1 MFYRLVPD
9 IGLYAN
15 TLGAND
21 SGYWGRYE
29 EMWRKKIIL
38 EIYSGSSVTQK
49 HNDFFSDT
57 AEESFQQKCPLSSED
72 GPFNTLDR
80 KLILIQ
86 TGQIYNFL
94 GASIGPDQEA
104 EIWGL
109 FCQRN

>member
-29 EMWRKKIIL
+29 EMWGKKIIL

-57 AEESFQQKCPLSSED
+57 EEESFQ
-72 GPFNTLDR
+72 
-80 KLILIQ
+80 
-86 TGQIYNFL
+86 
-94 GASIGPDQEA
+94 
-104 EIWGL
+104 
-109 FCQRN
+109 

>member
-29 EMWRKKIIL
+29 EMWGKKIIL

-49 HNDFFSDT
+49 HNDFF
-57 AEESFQQKCPLSSED
+57 Q
-72 GPFNTLDR
+72 
-80 KLILIQ
+80 
-86 TGQIYNFL
+86 
-94 GASIGPDQEA
+94 
-104 EIWGL
+104 
-109 FCQRN
+109 